1 MRVRCDWARGAGM
14 TPAVVHVASAVY
26 AADAYAVDAAA
37 SVYAAA
43 HAAVEESP
51 Q

>member
-1 MRVRCDWARGAGM
+1 MRVRCDWARSAGM

-26 AADAYAVDAAA
+26 AADAYAADA
-37 SVYAAA
+37 YAVG
-43 HAAVEESP
+43 AAVEESP